1 MSPRPTDVLH
11 TFSDFSAANKAVGGR
26 LVIHRQDHDGS
37 VKKLLGGHFSCRVW
51 KRSKKG
57 AFSTSA
63 RISTFLSGLSALD
76 IELVYTPGKDMKS
89 SDYSSRH
96 PITCKEERCQICSF
110 ACKLEKLGDNAF
122 PMVGKTVEDIE
133 QGRLKMPFTQ
143 KKAWLKVQAQ
153 DRNHQQLSWL
163 INTSQTPEKK
173 KTKGENTKLKLL
185 HNLYKNGTLK
195 IDSEGLITVTNADKD
210 TGNTQ
215 AISVPTDI
223 YPGLLQA
230 IHLKL
235 NHPSKAQMH
244 RLSSRYFYSPGQA
257 RIIDEISNKCSVCA
271 SLKQL
276 PAKLFSESPVENE
289 TFGSHFQQM
298 LFVVKAS

>member
-1 MSPRPTDVLH
+1 MPTVQ
-11 TFSDFSAANKAVGGR
+11 A
-26 LVIHRQDHDGS
+26 
-37 VKKLLGGHFSCRVW
+37 W

-96 PITCKEERCQICSF
+96 PTTCEENKCQICSF
-110 ACKLEKLGDNAF
+110 AYELEMLGDNAV
-122 PMVGKTVEDIE
+122 PMVGKVTVEDIE
-133 QGRLKMPFTQ
+133 QGRFKMPFTQ

-153 DRNHQQLSWL
+153 DKTHQQLSWL
-163 INTSQTPEKK
+163 INTSQTPEKR

-185 HNLYKNGTLK
+185 HNLYKNGSLK
-195 IDSEGLITVTNADKD
+195 IDSDGLVTVTN

-230 IHLKL
+230 IHLKF
-235 NHPSKAQMH
+235 NHPSKAQMQ

-271 SLKQL
+271 
-276 PAKLFSESPVENE
+276 AACRTVF
-289 TFGSHFQQM
+289 
-298 LFVVKAS
+298 